1 MFLISCYFRLLSV
14 RLVGERLPLRA
25 EVPYD
30 TGSMYSSLV
39 SESTTTS
46 SKKTVEADAGPG
58 GHGKTGEE
66 AQFLVRHCFQ
76 RCFMPF
82 PSFLGD
88 FGCFPSLRRRERVL
102 KLAQATGSYDGS

>member
-66 AQFLVRHCFQ
+66 AQFLVRLDC
-76 RCFMPF
+76 CFMPF
-82 PSFLGD
+82 CSFLGG
-88 FGCFPSLRRRERVL
+88 FGCFPSLRRRGRVL